1 MPRFARGSVGPQA
14 DWLAVAVR
22 ARFPKLVAALGDGL
36 FEMVLA
42 GFAEREPHAKS
53 SLAAMHERLPD
64 YLMCSPAFPLWYGE
78 LAALD
83 RAHVRVL
90 NTKVAVPLTRA
101 QLTPDRELRVTAAH
115 ATVVLTTTADD
126 LWSALDDAAA
136 TCTRARVPKPRAL
149 DWPRTVLVWRRIRGE
164 IERRTIDPDE
174 ETALRA
180 AARGTSLVELAA
192 GLSHA
197 RALDL
202 VLRWID
208 DGVLADQSST

>member
-1 MPRFARGSVGPQA
+1 MSRFARGSIGPQA
-14 DWLAVAVR
+14 EWLAIAVR

-36 FEMVLA
+36 FETLLA
-42 GFAEREPHAKS
+42 RFTEREPTARS
-53 SLAAMHERLPD
+53 SLAEMHERLPE
-64 YLMCSPAFPLWYGE
+64 YLVNSAAYPVWYGE

-90 NTKVAVPLTRA
+90 NAKVSPPLARA
-101 QLTPDRELRVTAAH
+101 ELTPERELRITAAH
-115 ATVVLTTTADD
+115 ATVQLTTTVDD

-136 TCTRARVPKPRAL
+136 TCTRARVTKPRAL
-149 DWPRTVLVWRRIRGE
+149 DWPRTVLVRRRIRGE

-180 AARGTSLVELAA
+180 AARGTSLVELSA

-202 VLRWID
+202 VLRWVD
-208 DGVLADQSST
+208 DGVLVG

>member
-1 MPRFARGSVGPQA
+1 MTRFARGSVGPGTN
-14 DWLAVAVR
+14 WLEIAVR
-22 ARFPKLVAALGDGL
+22 ARFPKLVAALGDCL
-36 FEMVLA
+36 FESLLA
-42 GFAEREPHAKS
+42 GFTARDPAARS
-53 SLAAMHERLPD
+53 SLAEMHERLPD
-64 YLMCSPAFPLWYGE
+64 YLTQCARYPVWYGE

-90 NTKVAVPLTRA
+90 NARVAPPLARS

-115 ATVVLTTTADD
+115 AVVSLTTTADD
-126 LWSALDDAAA
+126 LWNELDDAAA
-136 TCTRARVPKPRAL
+136 LCVRSRVRKPRAL
-149 DWPRTVLVWRRIRGE
+149 DWPRVVLVWRRARGD

-174 ETALRA
+174 A
-180 AARGTSLVELAA
+180 AALEAATRGTSLVELSA

-208 DGVLADQSST
+208 DGVLVE